1 MSGSAP
7 APASSPRGRWAAL
20 RLLLGL
26 ALVLMA
32 APSAAAAPNE
42 AVLHRGNGAEPETL
56 DVHKSSGVPEAN
68 IQRDLFEGLVAEA
81 ADGAL
86 VPGAAERWDIDPS
99 ATVYTFHL
107 RRQGR
112 WSDGSPLTAEDFV
125 YAFRR
130 ALKPETAS
138 DYAFILWPVKGAEE
152 LSKGLSD
159 DLGRLGV
166 KALDEY
172 TLEITLK
179 AAVPYFLE
187 LLTHHM
193 AYPVPRSAI
202 EAHGGRWTRPGNM
215 VSNGAYR
222 LAEWVPQ
229 SHVKLVR
236 NQRYRDHESIAFDA
250 VYYYPTEDTNTE
262 LKRFRAGELDITAD
276 VPSEQ
281 VRWAEQTFK
290 NEFHNSPYLG
300 TYYYALNS
308 AAPPFK
314 DNIEL
319 RLALALAIDREI
331 LTAKVTQA
339 GEIPAYSWVPPGV
352 RNHRQQAMPES
363 RLSQAERDGRA
374 RELYRVAGYSAQDP
388 LRVEILYNTSENHKK
403 IAIAVAAMWKKALG
417 VRVSLRNEEWKVYL
431 DSRAGMRFQ
440 VARAGWIGDYNDANT
455 FLELLKSD
463 VGEMNPA
470 AYRNR
475 RYDELMKRA
484 EVSAEAAVRAA
495 TMERAERLM
504 LTQMPIIPIYFYT
517 TQHMVSRRV
526 TGWVDNVMDV
536 HPTRYLALR
545 E

>member
-1 MSGSAP
+1 MSISRP
-7 APASSPRGRWAAL
+7 TR
-20 RLLLGL
+20 RLGAGWRKAGVRALLGL
-26 ALVLMA
+26 AVGLMA
-32 APSAAAAPNE
+32 AQIASAARTE
-42 AVLHRGNGAEPETL
+42 AMLHRGNGAEPETL

-86 VPGAAERWDIDPS
+86 VPGAAERWETDAS
-99 ATVYTFHL
+99 GTVYTFHL
-107 RRQGR
+107 RQQGR
-112 WSDGSPLTAEDFV
+112 WSDGSPLTADDFV
-125 YAFRR
+125 YALRR

-138 DYAFILWPVKGAEE
+138 DYAFILWPLKGAEE
-152 LSKGLSD
+152 LSKGLIND
-159 DLGRLGV
+159 VRRLGV
-166 KALDEY
+166 RALDDY
-172 TLEITLK
+172 TLEITLR
-179 AAVPYFLE
+179 APTPYFLE

-229 SHVKLVR
+229 SHVKLVK
-236 NQRYRDHESIAFDA
+236 NERYRDHERVAVDA
-250 VYYYPTEDTNTE
+250 VYYHPTEDTNTE

-281 VRWAEQTFK
+281 VRWAQESFAD
-290 NEFHNSPYLG
+290 EFHNSPYLG
-300 TYYYALNS
+300 TYYYALNC

-314 DNIEL
+314 DNATL
-319 RLALALAIDREI
+319 RLALALAIDRET
-331 LTAKVTQA
+331 LTAKVTRA

-352 RNHRQQAMPES
+352 RHYRQQPIRES
-363 RLSQAERDGRA
+363 RVSQAQRDERA
-374 RELYRVAGYSAQDP
+374 RGYYREAGYSAENP

-403 IAIAVAAMWKKALG
+403 IAIAVAAMWKRTLG

-431 DSRAGMRFQ
+431 DTRAGMRFQ
-440 VARAGWIGDYNDANT
+440 IARAGWIGDYNDANT

-463 VGEMNPA
+463 VGGMNPA
-470 AYRNR
+470 AYGNGA
-475 RYDELMKRA
+475 YDALVKQAEVTADATVRAELMQ
-484 EVSAEAAVRAA
+484 
-495 TMERAERLM
+495 RAERLM
-504 LTQMPIIPIYFYT
+504 LSEMPIIPIYFYT

-536 HPTRYLALR
+536 HPTRYLGIR
-545 E
+545 D